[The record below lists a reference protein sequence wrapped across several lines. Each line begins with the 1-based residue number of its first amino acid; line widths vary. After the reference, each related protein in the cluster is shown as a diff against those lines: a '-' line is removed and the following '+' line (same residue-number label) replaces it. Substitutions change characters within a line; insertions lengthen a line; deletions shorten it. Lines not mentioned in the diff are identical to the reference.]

1 VTCRRCCS
9 KLHCGGSRWPDGS
22 ERIGVSNNSNYYG
35 SISVPEGMFI
45 RFDA

>member
-9 KLHCGGSRWPDGS
+9 KLHCSGSRWPDGS
-22 ERIGVSNNSNYYG
+22 ERIGVSNNSNYHG